1 MSFAVRIGILRP
13 MSPRSIPAAFA
24 MLFLLG
30 CWDSHPDDQDAAVA
44 ADAAA
49 LRTDTGPGPDLGV
62 DMGSDAPDLGPDP
75 EVIEQDF
82 VGTVVPGCDWHF
94 QLGPADGTF
103 PRCDGSGGTR
113 LSLVLIGSGVEVAPG
128 RFRVTDTGEP
138 PSVRMRLCAD
148 DGSCTGAISGWLEVE
163 AFDRDEVAEL
173 SFQADFEDG
182 TRVCGRAEVR
192 DWCDFHV
199 DCI

>member
-1 MSFAVRIGILRP
+1 
-13 MSPRSIPAAFA
+13 
-24 MLFLLG
+24 MLLLLG
-30 CWDSHPDDQDAAVA
+30 CWGSHSDDQDAAVA
-44 ADAAA
+44 LRPDA
-49 LRTDTGPGPDLGV
+49 GPGPDLGV
-62 DMGSDAPDLGPDP
+62 DMGSDPPDFGPEP
-75 EVIEQDF
+75 GIVEQDF

-103 PRCDGSGGTR
+103 PRCDGSGGTH
-113 LSLVLIGSGVEVAPG
+113 LSLVLIGSGAEVAPG

-148 DGSCTGAISGWLEVE
+148 GPCAGAASGWLEVE
-163 AFDRDEVAEL
+163 TFDRGEVAEL

-182 TRVCGRAEVR
+182 PRVSGRAEVR

-199 DCI
+199 DCL